1 MTKLQVHQ
9 PHALARPSREIEP
22 WRTPDWQRLWL
33 ASQASPRPWR
43 SLALLPAG
51 PGASPETMLQIA
63 VSLAHTGMTHL
74 GTPIHVADATQ
85 ITLAQLTQFTEEL
98 EHYGKQ
104 SGIVLVALSALSES
118 VTSLTLAQTTDW
130 VLLCV
135 LLRKMSIAEGKKT
148 VERIGKERF
157 LGSAVFRVP
166 PK

>member
-1 MTKLQVHQ
+1 MTKLQVHETN
-9 PHALARPSREIEP
+9 ALVRTSRELEP

-33 ASQASPRPWR
+33 ASQGATRPWR

-74 GTPIHVADATQ
+74 GTPIHVADATR

-118 VTSLTLAQTTDW
+118 VTSLRLAQTTDW

-166 PK
+166 ST